1 MSPEHG
7 LGTYNGT
14 KVSLTY
20 VGFASLL
27 GVDEEFAANLT
38 STMSRLMPIR
48 IGSLGQIQEW
58 AKDYDS
64 NGGTNHLSQLYP
76 LFPGAQIDPRFN
88 VTLVDA
94 AKVSLKQRG
103 DSSAGWPT
111 AWRANCFARLLDGEK
126 AYYYM
131 QRLLNLF
138 SYDNLW
144 SINNVFQIDANFV
157 RIHLE
162 KLIFCALQG
171 GANAIAEM
179 ILQSHN
185 GEIHILP
192 AIPASWKEG
201 SVTGFRARGGFTLD
215 IAWSDRSLVSA
226 KLKST
231 SGTFARVRYDGN
243 AIDLAFDKG
252 EEKTLT
258 VSDF

>member
-1 MSPEHG
+1 
-7 LGTYNGT
+7 
-14 KVSLTY
+14 
-20 VGFASLL
+20 
-27 GVDEEFAANLT
+27 
-38 STMSRLMPIR
+38 MPIR

-76 LFPGAQIDPRFN
+76 LFPGAQIDSRFN
-88 VTLVDA
+88 TTLVNA

-131 QRLLNLF
+131 QRLLHLF

-144 SINNVFQIDANFV
+144 SINDVFQIDANF
-157 RIHLE
+157 
-162 KLIFCALQG
+162 G
-171 GANAIAEM
+171 GANAVAEM

-201 SVTGFRARGGFTLD
+201 NVTGFRARGGFTLD
-215 IAWSDRSLVSA
+215 IAWSDGSLVSA

-231 SGTFARVRYDGN
+231 SGTLARVRYNSN
-243 AIDLAFDKG
+243 AIDLAFDKE

-258 VSDF
+258 ASDFLIV